1 MKKIIITE
9 SMIAEFTA
17 WLKMEEKSSG
27 TREKYIRDI
36 IAFSRWLDGRAVSKE
51 SGIEWKDHLLQDNY
65 APVTVNSMISAV
77 NCFFRFCGISEK
89 IKFVRIQRN
98 IFREKSKELTKTEFL
113 RLVDAAELKGKKRL
127 SLLMETLCATGIRVS
142 EIKYITLEAAKM
154 GIATISLKGKVRT
167 IMLPAKLC
175 RKLIK
180 YAKKEKIASGEI
192 FITGKGRT
200 LSRGQIWAEM
210 KRLCKSAGVEATKV
224 FPHNLRHLFAATFYR
239 IYKDVVRLADVLGHS
254 SIETTRIYLTTTG
267 EEHRLM
273 LEQMKLVL

>member
-77 NCFFRFCGISEK
+77 NCFFRFCGIPEK